1 MSEKNFEIKINVPMI
16 KELVSDKIYRSD
28 ASAFREQYVN
38 ALSHGVVAY
47 YREYGYDENRRVHV
61 HFDYGLRKVTITDNG
76 MGMTKNIFSDNFMS
90 FGFST
95 VGKDTNNTRSGL
107 FGLGA
112 ISFFRIASSCIVES
126 YHRETGQHY
135 SFMTRGKNVTE
146 ILDGNK
152 IMMGGEHNPDK
163 GIIGD
168 YGTSTKIYLKENVKK
183 K

>member
-47 YREYGYDENRRVHV
+47 YREYGYDENRHVRV

-112 ISFFRIASSCIVES
+112 ISFFRIAAACIVES
-126 YHRETGQHY
+126 WDRKTDERFPSMK
-135 SFMTRGKNVTE
+135 SFNKSE
-146 ILDGNK
+146 FCIL
-152 IMMGGEHNPDK
+152 
-163 GIIGD
+163 
-168 YGTSTKIYLKENVKK
+168 
-183 K
+183 